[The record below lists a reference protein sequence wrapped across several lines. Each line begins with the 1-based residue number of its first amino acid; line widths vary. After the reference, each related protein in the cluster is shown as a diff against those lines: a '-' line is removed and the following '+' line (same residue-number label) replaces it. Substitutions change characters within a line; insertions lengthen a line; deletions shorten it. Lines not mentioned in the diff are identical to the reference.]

1 VSVNEKAFD
10 HVLLILILKD
20 RDIKLLSLLS
30 VIIDSN
36 KDLFDGLWILTQLV
50 QYSATVREL
59 SECERLN
66 LGS

>member
-1 VSVNEKAFD
+1 MSVNEKAFD

-50 QYSATVREL
+50 QYSATVGEL